1 MQCVYVRHGKTEY
14 SLKNLFAGRRDIPII
29 GFDEALMSEAITL
42 AKSSKPD
49 LLLHSPLLRA
59 VQTSEF
65 FSKEFSFK
73 MVISEPLLIERDYG
87 CYEGLEKTKLN
98 RKSLE
103 LEESVEKIEN
113 LEARVI
119 SFIDKYKGQNILV
132 VGHSAFY
139 RALIKF
145 SESPKKSKLNCCES
159 TKVLI

>member
-1 MQCVYVRHGKTEY
+1 MKCVYVRHGKTEY

-29 GFDEALMSEAITL
+29 GIDEALISEAITL
-42 AKSSKPD
+42 VKSSKPD

-59 VQTSEF
+59 VQTSEL
-65 FSKEFSFK
+65 FSKEFRFK
-73 MVISEPLLIERDYG
+73 KVISEPLLIERDYG
-87 CYEGLEKTKLN
+87 CYEGLEKTNLN

-103 LEESVEKIEN
+103 FEKSVEKIED
-113 LEARVI
+113 LEARAI
-119 SFIDKYKGQNILV
+119 SFINKYKDQNILV

-159 TKVLI
+159 TKLLI

>member
-29 GFDEALMSEAITL
+29 GIDEALLNEAIAL
-42 AKSSKPD
+42 VKSSKPD

-65 FSKEFSFK
+65 FSKEFRFIK
-73 MVISEPLLIERDYG
+73 VISEPLLIERDFG
-87 CYEGLEKTKLN
+87 CYEGLEKTKSN
-98 RKSLE
+98 RESLAC
-103 LEESVEKIEN
+103 EESVEKIEH

-145 SESPKKSKLNCCES
+145 SESPAKIKLNCCES
-159 TKVLI
+159 TQILI

>member
-14 SLKNLFAGRRDIPII
+14 SLKNLFAGRKDIPII
-29 GFDEALMSEAITL
+29 GIDEALMADAITL
-42 AKSSKPD
+42 VKSLKPD

-59 VQTSEF
+59 VQTAEF

-73 MVISEPLLIERDYG
+73 KVISEPLLIERDFG

-103 LEESVEKIEN
+103 LEESVEKIED
-113 LEARVI
+113 LETRAI
-119 SFIDKYKGQNILV
+119 SFIEKYKDQNILV

-139 RALIKF
+139 KALIKF
-145 SESPKKSKLNCCES
+145 SECPTKSQLNCCES
-159 TKVLI
+159 TIILI

>member
-29 GFDEALMSEAITL
+29 GIDEALMNEAIKL
-42 AKSSKPD
+42 VKSSKPD
-49 LLLHSPLLRA
+49 LLVHSPLLRA

-87 CYEGLEKTKLN
+87 CFEGLEKTKLN

-103 LEESVEKIEN
+103 FEESVEKIED
-113 LEARVI
+113 LEARAI
-119 SFIDKYKGQNILV
+119 SFIDKYKDQNILV

-139 RALIKF
+139 RTLIKF
-145 SESPKKSKLNCCES
+145 SSYPKKSKLHCCES
-159 TKVLI
+159 TRFQI

>member
-14 SLKNLFAGRRDIPII
+14 SLKNLFAGRRDIPIVGI
-29 GFDEALMSEAITL
+29 DEALIAEAITL
-42 AKSSKPD
+42 VKSSKPD

-73 MVISEPLLIERDYG
+73 KVISEPLLIERNYG
-87 CYEGLEKTKLN
+87 CYEGLEKTNSN

-103 LEESVEKIEN
+103 FEKSVENIED
-113 LEARVI
+113 LEARAI
-119 SFIDKYKGQNILV
+119 SFIDKYKGQNVLV

-145 SESPKKSKLNCCES
+145 SKYPKKSKLNCCES
-159 TKVLI
+159 TKLLI